1 MLQVLHW
8 VIVAVYLLLPVGA
21 VVLAIRQ
28 RRRGEKGAIK
38 GIVLTGIAG
47 VTLSLAMSVIY
58 ATAAGGRVLVGQ
70 VLLGGYFATGM
81 LLLLKVFDW
90 VVRVGVR
97 KGLFIPSA
105 RAENVKMSGGLLVR
119 IFVGA
124 IVRVVIV
131 AGVALPYVMSSVMT
145 YRPKVGPGDNPKT
158 QLGFEF
164 ERVEFRASDGVSLVG
179 WWIPAGKQTKRS
191 ERWEEWGENTVLVC
205 HGLGANKSNQ
215 LFMARQLVPGG
226 FNVLA
231 FDFRAAGESGGQLST
246 FGDLERR
253 DVLGAVKWV
262 RENRADEG
270 RKIFGVGASM
280 GGSALI
286 AAAADASEEGRAIN
300 AVATYAAYDSL
311 DGLAQSVTKNYF
323 LPPLGWLV
331 MKVGVPLASVQTGAD
346 LRSFSPANLAGEM
359 WPRPLLLIHGVQD
372 RIIPFEH
379 AQRLY
384 EGAALPKFFLWIEKG
399 DHNDVLGDE
408 GAARAVLRFFRTAK
422 EEPVI

>member
-1 MLQVLHW
+1 MLSAMHW
-8 VIVAVYLLLPVGA
+8 VIVAVYLVIPLAAA
-21 VVLAIRQ
+21 VIAIWQKRAGV
-28 RRRGEKGAIK
+28 RGVIK
-38 GIVLTGIAG
+38 GLVLTFVAG
-47 VTLSLAMSVIY
+47 VMLSLAMSLIY
-58 ATAAGGRVLVGQ
+58 ATAAGGRVSAGQ
-70 VLLGGYFATGM
+70 VFLGGYFAMGM

-90 VVRVGVR
+90 GVRAGVR
-97 KGLFIPSA
+97 KLLFIPSA
-105 RAENVKMSGGLLVR
+105 RDENVKMSGGLLLR

-131 AGVALPYVMSSVMT
+131 AAVALPYVMSSVMT
-145 YRPKVGPGDNPKT
+145 YRPKVNPGDNPQT
-158 QLGFEF
+158 QLGFDF
-164 ERVEFRASDGVSLVG
+164 ERVEFRASDGMKLVG
-179 WWIPAGKQTKRS
+179 WWIPASKQTKRS
-191 ERWEEWGENTVLVC
+191 ERWDEWGENTVLVC

-253 DVLGAVKWV
+253 DVLGAVKWL
-262 RENRADEG
+262 RENRSKQSQ
-270 RKIFGVGASM
+270 KIFGVGASM

-286 AAAADASEEGRAIN
+286 AAAADDSDEGRAIN

-311 DGLAQSVTKNYF
+311 EGLAQSVTKNYF

-346 LRSFSPANLAGEM
+346 LRSFSPAKLAGEM

-372 RIIPFEH
+372 RIISFEH

-384 EGAALPKFFLWIEKG
+384 QGASLPKYYLWLEKG

-408 GAARAVLRFFRTAK
+408 GAARAVLRFFKTAK